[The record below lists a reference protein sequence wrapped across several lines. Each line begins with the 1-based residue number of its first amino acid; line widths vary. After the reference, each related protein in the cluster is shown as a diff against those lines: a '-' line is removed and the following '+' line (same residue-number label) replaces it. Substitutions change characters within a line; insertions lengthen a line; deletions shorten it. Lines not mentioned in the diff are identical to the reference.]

1 MAEFKC
7 ERCESTWIEDTL
19 PRRGEICFAC
29 HLKSIRIGFT
39 HGKENFS
46 GPTIRELQNK
56 TISDAAA
63 AGRTIEPAGS
73 RWV

>member
-7 ERCESTWIEDTL
+7 ERCESTWVEDSL

-39 HGKENFS
+39 HGKADFLS
-46 GPTIRELQNK
+46 LIH
-56 TISDAAA
+56 I
-63 AGRTIEPAGS
+63 
-73 RWV
+73 

>member
-7 ERCESTWIEDTL
+7 ERCESTWIEDSL

-39 HGKENFS
+39 HGKAEFS
-46 GPTIRELQNK
+46 GPTIGERQRQ
-56 TISDAAA
+56 TIESAAKE
-63 AGRTIEPAGS
+63 GRTIEPAGS